1 MHPPALRREGL
12 RLGRIGLPPGKI
24 AQQLGV
30 PDATVRYWLRTAAST
45 SSGCWRCEDSQ
56 LPESLSETYGY
67 LLGLYLGD
75 GCISRGPH
83 GQAVLRIAC
92 ANAWPGLLDAAS
104 AAMASLSPN
113 RVFRIAKDGCTSVEG
128 YWKHW
133 LCVIP
138 QHAPGKKHERSIV
151 LADWQREMIEVNPR
165 PLLRGLFH
173 SDGCRCVNRVKAAG
187 KTYEYPR
194 YFFSNVSAD
203 IMAICQ
209 WALDLQGVAW
219 RMNNGHSLSV
229 AKAPNVATL
238 DSFIG
243 PKS

>member
-1 MHPPALRREGL
+1 LS
-12 RLGRIGLPPGKI
+12 PGEI

-30 PDATVRYWLRTAAST
+30 PRATVQYWLLVST
-45 SSGCWRCEDSQ
+45 SPSSGCWLCEQ
-56 LPESLSETYGY
+56 VALPKSLIETYGY

-92 ANAWPGLLDAAS
+92 ANAWPGLMEAA
-104 AAMASLSPN
+104 AEAIALISPN
-113 RVFRIAKDGCTSVEG
+113 RVGFVAQDGCTSVAG

-138 QHAPGKKHERSIV
+138 QHGPGKKHERSII
-151 LADWQREMIEVNPR
+151 LTDWQREMIEPDPR

-173 SDGCRCVNRVKAAG
+173 SDGCRCINRVSAAG

-194 YFFSNVSAD
+194 YFFSNVSTD
-203 IMAICQ
+203 IMRICQ
-209 WALDLQGVAW
+209 WALDIQGVAW
-219 RMNNGHSLSV
+219 RMNNPHSLSV
-229 AKAPNVATL
+229 AKAPSVAIL